1 MQPNRFNPF
10 RQIHKGLRALLYD
23 TSLRLQQADFE
34 QEEKPLMAIKQ
45 VQLSLMLFD
54 GHAEVEDHMIL
65 PLIHRY
71 NPALIESFN
80 DEHQEDERLAKE
92 ICESVTRWLEANT
105 EVNKIRAGAELLLRF
120 NGFVAFNLAH
130 MNREERELN
139 PVLWAHYSDME
150 LHQLVQE
157 IAAKVQPEKNQ
168 YYMQWMLR
176 GNSPG
181 EIAQWMNAVK
191 RTAPQ
196 EVFEKLYILA
206 AANLEEAE
214 WQQVKDKL
222 ETGERVTF
230 FPN

>member
-10 RQIHKGLRALLYD
+10 RQIHKGLRALLFD
-23 TSLRLQQADFE
+23 SSLRLQQTDFE

-45 VQLSLMLFD
+45 VQLALMLFD
-54 GHAEVEDHMIL
+54 GHAEVEDNMIL

-80 DEHQEDERLAKE
+80 AEHHEDEKLAKE
-92 ICESVTRWLEANT
+92 ICESVSLWLEAKT
-105 EVNKIRAGAELLLRF
+105 EVDKIRAGAVLVWRF

-130 MNREERELN
+130 MNREEKELN

-150 LHQLVQE
+150 LRQLVQE
-157 IAAKVQPEKNQ
+157 IGAKVQPEKNQ

-214 WQQVKDKL
+214 WYQVKDKL
-222 ETGERVTF
+222 ETVGRVSF